1 MNQYFSILY
10 HSLLYTKSNDIFNI
24 FEITSQIT
32 LKIITI
38 IFLLL
43 FAEIVHA
50 QPYYFKHYQVENGLS
65 NNSVFASVQDDMG
78 FMWFGTK
85 DGLNRFDGYSFK
97 TYRHD
102 PADPT
107 SLGNDKIYSLLSDK
121 TAGLWVGTDLG
132 LYKYNPEKE
141 TFHPV
146 KETLQIG
153 IRSIN
158 IDNKGNL
165 WLLSNGKMYRY
176 NPAKED
182 FLPVPVNDAFE
193 VCSVYC
199 QSNGEILV
207 SSAEGKIAIYE
218 PQSRSFRT
226 RYQMNKKGRASIGWI
241 SAFKET
247 TDHQLLLGSNSQG
260 LKLYNPK
267 TGVLKDVIILNKDKT
282 HIFVRDICARNADE
296 FWIGTE
302 SGLYIYNHK
311 TGSVSHLQK
320 QYSNPYTLSDNAIY
334 SVCTDRDGGMW
345 MGTYFGG
352 TNYYATP
359 SSIFTKYFPEQQ
371 QHAISGSDIREIC
384 KDKNG
389 NFWIGTEDAGL
400 NKLDPKT
407 GRFTSFFPTGNKT
420 TIAHSNVHG
429 LVIDGDRLWIGTF
442 EHGLD
447 VMDINT
453 GLVLK
458 HYGAGKGSSL
468 RSSFVLSIFKT
479 KAGDILLATTVGL
492 YRYNR
497 KKDDFDAIPGI
508 PFYFF
513 NNIMEDSE
521 GNIWAGTYDRGLFR
535 FRLGIPRYDNFTHQ
549 HGDKNSLSN
558 NTINGIFEDSKKNIW
573 IVTDGGGLSLLDKK
587 KLNFKS
593 YNASNG
599 FPSNFLFRILEDPDH
614 KLWISSTRGLI
625 RFNPKTGDVK
635 TYTKADGLLTDQF
648 NYNSSYK
655 DTDGRM
661 YFGSL
666 KGMVSFYPEQLNTSS
681 KTAAI
686 FLTGFQIDNAESSDP
701 AADKILDK
709 SVLYTD
715 QITLKHNQS
724 SFSMDFAGL
733 SYASPETT
741 EYAYKMTGLY
751 NSWVYLKTNRKVYF
765 TKLAPGT
772 YTFQAKAMVSGSKVW
787 SKNNIQLRITILP
800 PFWKTSLAYALYS
813 ILFLGVVTVL
823 ILQYHKRT
831 DLKNKRRMKLFEHQK
846 EKEIYQAK
854 IEFFTNVAHEIRT
867 PLTLIKGPME
877 KIMKHSKEV
886 PLIEKNLKTMNR
898 NTDRLLNL
906 TNQLLDFRKTE
917 VQGYSLN
924 FVKVNISELIEDV
937 RLQFQDAAESKQ
949 ISFETVLPSGPFFA
963 YVDTEALYKIM
974 SNLVDNA
981 IKYGKSK
988 VMVVLSVNE
997 EEDKFS
1003 IQTINDGLKIAP
1015 EIKHKI
1021 FEPFFRSR
1029 ETEMQ
1034 RGTGIGLS
1042 ISRSLAELHQGDLY
1056 LEEID
1061 AECNIFT
1068 ATFPIHQAMEFNLDG
1083 KWKKR

>member
-1 MNQYFSILY
+1 M
-10 HSLLYTKSNDIFNI
+10 K
-24 FEITSQIT
+24 ITAF
-32 LKIITI
+32 

-43 FAEIVHA
+43 FAEILHA

-65 NNSVFASVQDDMG
+65 NNSVFASVQDDKG

-102 PADPT
+102 PADPA

-121 TAGLWVGTDLG
+121 TAGLWIGTDLG
-132 LYKYNPEKE
+132 LYQYHPEKE
-141 TFHPV
+141 TFSAV

-153 IRSIN
+153 IRSIH
-158 IDNKGNL
+158 IDKIGNL
-165 WLLSNGKMYRY
+165 WLLSNSKVYRY
-176 NPAKED
+176 NPIKKEFSQMPID
-182 FLPVPVNDAFE
+182 DSFE
-193 VCSVYC
+193 VGSVYC
-199 QSNGEILV
+199 QSDGAILIT
-207 SSAEGKIAIYE
+207 SSDGKIAVYN
-218 PQSRSFRT
+218 PRSKSFQT
-226 RYQMNKKGRASIGWI
+226 RYQMNKKGSVNIGWI
-241 SAFKET
+241 PVFTET
-247 TDHQLLLGSNSQG
+247 RDHQLLLGSSNQG
-260 LKLYNPK
+260 IKLFNPK
-267 TGVLKDVIILNKDKT
+267 TNVLKDVITQNKDKT
-282 HIFVRDICARNADE
+282 HIYVRDIQSINGDE

-302 SGLYIYNHK
+302 SGLYIYNHRD
-311 TGSVSHLQK
+311 GSISHQQK
-320 QYSNPYTLSDNAIY
+320 HYSNPYTLSDNAIY
-334 SVCTDRDGGMW
+334 SVCRDRDGGMW

-352 TNYYATP
+352 TNYYAP
-359 SSIFTKYFPEQQ
+359 SSSIFNKYFPEQQ
-371 QHAISGSDIREIC
+371 QNSISGSDVREIC

-420 TIAHSNVHG
+420 TIAHSNIHG
-429 LVIDGDRLWIGTF
+429 LVIDDNHLWIGTF

-453 GLVLK
+453 GIVIK
-458 HYGAGKGSSL
+458 HYVPGKGNSL
-468 RSSFVLSIFKT
+468 RSSFVLSMFKT
-479 KAGDILLATTVGL
+479 RTGDLLLATTVGL
-492 YRYNR
+492 YKYNR

-508 PFYFF
+508 PFHFY
-513 NNIMEDSE
+513 NNILEDSE
-521 GNIWAGTYDRGLFR
+521 GNIWAGTYDKGLFR
-535 FRLGIPRYDNFTHQ
+535 FRLGDNRYTNFANEQ
-549 HGDKNSLSN
+549 GNKNSLSS

-573 IVTDGGGLSLLDKK
+573 VVTDGGGLSLLDKK
-587 KLNFKS
+587 KSSFKS
-593 YNASNG
+593 YNTNQG
-599 FPSNFLFRILEDPDH
+599 LPSNFLFRILEDHDH
-614 KLWISSTRGLI
+614 KLWISSTRGLF
-625 RFNPKTGDVK
+625 RFDPQTAEVK

-666 KGMVSFYPEQLNTSS
+666 KGMISFLPEQLNTTS
-681 KTAAI
+681 KTAAV
-686 FLTGFQIDNAESSDP
+686 FLTGFQIDNTESTDP
-701 AADKILDK
+701 TVDKILSK

-724 SFSMDFAGL
+724 SFSIDFAGL
-733 SYASPETT
+733 SYASPVTT

-751 NSWVYLKTNRKVYF
+751 NSWEYLKTNRKVYF

-772 YTFQAKAMVSGSKVW
+772 YIFEAKAMINGSKEW
-787 SKNNIQLRITILP
+787 SKNNVKLRIVILP

-813 ILFLGVVTVL
+813 ILFLGIVTAV
-823 ILQYHKRT
+823 ILQYHQRT

-877 KIMKHSKEV
+877 KIMKLSKEV
-886 PLIEKNLKTMNR
+886 PVIEKNLKTMNR

-924 FVKVNISELIEDV
+924 FVKVDISELIEDIKM
-937 RLQFQDAAESKQ
+937 QFQDAAESKQ
-949 ISFETVLPSGPFFA
+949 ISFETLLPSVHFFA

-988 VMVVLSVNE
+988 VKIVLRINP
-997 EEDKFS
+997 EEDQFS
-1003 IQTINDGLKIAP
+1003 IQTFNDGLKIPP
-1015 EIKHKI
+1015 EIKNKI

-1042 ISRSLAELHQGDLY
+1042 ISRSLAELHQGRLY
-1056 LEEID
+1056 LEESGPEGNVFV
-1061 AECNIFT
+1061 AV
-1068 ATFPIHQAMEFNLDG
+1068 FPIHQAMEFNLDG

>member
-1 MNQYFSILY
+1 ML
-10 HSLLYTKSNDIFNI
+10 SLIYLNNEPNK
-24 FEITSQIT
+24 
-32 LKIITI
+32 LKITI
-38 IFLLL
+38 FIFFLL
-43 FAEIVHA
+43 FAKILYA

-65 NNSVFASVQDDMG
+65 NNSVFASVQDDKG

-102 PADPT
+102 PADPE

-121 TAGLWVGTDLG
+121 TAGLWIGTDLG
-132 LYKYNPEKE
+132 LYKYHPEKE
-141 TFHPV
+141 TFSVV
-146 KETLQIG
+146 KETLHIG
-153 IRSIN
+153 IRSIH
-158 IDNKGNL
+158 IDKMGNL
-165 WLLSNGKMYRY
+165 WLLSNSKVYRY
-176 NPAKED
+176 NPVKKE
-182 FLPVPVNDAFE
+182 FSPVNIADSFD
-193 VCSVYC
+193 VGSIYC
-199 QSNGEILV
+199 QSDGAILIT
-207 SSAEGKIAIYE
+207 SPDGRIAIYN
-218 PQSRSFRT
+218 PGSKSFET
-226 RYQMNKKGRASIGWI
+226 RYRMNKKGSVNIGWVPV
-241 SAFKET
+241 FLET
-247 TDHQLLLGSNSQG
+247 KDHQLLLGSSTQG
-260 LKLYNPK
+260 IKLFNPK
-267 TGVLKDVIILNKDKT
+267 TNVLKDVITQNKDKT
-282 HIFVRDICARNADE
+282 HIYVRAMQAINEDE

-302 SGLYIYNHK
+302 SGLYIYNHQN
-311 TGSVSHLQK
+311 GSISHQQK

-334 SVCTDRDGGMW
+334 SVCRDRDGGMW

-352 TNYYATP
+352 TNYYAP
-359 SSIFTKYFPEQQ
+359 SSSIFSKYFPRQQ
-371 QHAISGSDIREIC
+371 QNSISGSDVREIC

-407 GRFTSFFPTGNKT
+407 GRFTSFFPTGNKS
-420 TIAHSNVHG
+420 TIAHSNIHG
-429 LVIDGDRLWIGTF
+429 LVIDDNHLWIGTF

-447 VMDINT
+447 VMDIHT
-453 GLVLK
+453 GLVIK
-458 HYGAGKGSSL
+458 HYGPGKGSSL
-468 RSSFVLSIFKT
+468 RSSFVLSLFKT
-479 KAGDILLATTVGL
+479 RAGDILLATTIGL
-492 YRYNR
+492 YKYNR

-513 NNIMEDSE
+513 NNILEDSE
-521 GNIWAGTYDRGLFR
+521 GNVWAGTYDKGLIR
-535 FRLGIPRYDNFTHQ
+535 FRPGENSYVNFTNEQ
-549 HGDKNSLSN
+549 GNKNSLSS

-573 IVTDGGGLSLLDKK
+573 VVTDGGGLSLLDKK
-587 KLNFKS
+587 KSTFKS
-593 YNASNG
+593 YNTNDG
-599 FPSNFLFRILEDPDH
+599 LPSNFLFRILEDHDH
-614 KLWISSTRGLI
+614 KLWISSTRGLF
-625 RFNPKTGDVK
+625 RFDPQKAEVK
-635 TYTKADGLLTDQF
+635 TYTRADGLLTDQF

-666 KGMVSFYPEQLNTSS
+666 KGMVSFLPEQLNTTS

-686 FLTGFQIDNAESSDP
+686 FLTGFQIDNTESTDP
-701 AADKILDK
+701 AAGKILSK

-724 SFSMDFAGL
+724 SFSIDFAGL
-733 SYASPETT
+733 SYASPVTT

-751 NSWVYLKTNRKVYF
+751 NSWEYLKTNRKVYF

-772 YTFQAKAMVSGSKVW
+772 YVFEAKAMINGSKEW
-787 SKNNIQLRITILP
+787 SKNNIKLRIIILP

-813 ILFLGVVTVL
+813 ILFLGIVTAV

-877 KIMKHSKEV
+877 KIMKLSKEV

-924 FVKVNISELIEDV
+924 FVKVDVSELIGDIKM
-937 RLQFQDAAESKQ
+937 QFQDAAESKN
-949 ISFETVLPSGPFFA
+949 INFETLLPSVHFFA

-988 VMVVLSVNE
+988 VKIVLSINP
-997 EEDKFS
+997 EEDQFS
-1003 IQTINDGLKIAP
+1003 IQVFNDGLKIAP
-1015 EIKHKI
+1015 EIKNKI
-1021 FEPFFRSR
+1021 FEPFFRAR

-1042 ISRSLAELHQGDLY
+1042 ISRSLAELHQGRLY
-1056 LEEID
+1056 LEESGPEGNVFV
-1061 AECNIFT
+1061 AV
-1068 ATFPIHQAMEFNLDG
+1068 FPIHQAMEFNLDG

>member
-1 MNQYFSILY
+1 MKVTIL
-10 HSLLYTKSNDIFNI
+10 
-24 FEITSQIT
+24 
-32 LKIITI
+32 

-43 FAEIVHA
+43 FAERLHA

-65 NNSVFASVQDDMG
+65 HNSVFASVQDDKG

-102 PADPT
+102 PADPA

-141 TFHPV
+141 TFSAV
-146 KETLQIG
+146 KETMQIG
-153 IRSIN
+153 IRRIH
-158 IDNKGNL
+158 IDKKGNL
-165 WLLSNGKMYRY
+165 WLLSNSKVYCY
-176 NPAKED
+176 NPKKKEFSQIRVED
-182 FLPVPVNDAFE
+182 SFDVG
-193 VCSVYC
+193 SIYC
-199 QSNGEILV
+199 QSDGAVLIT
-207 SSAEGKIAIYE
+207 SPEGDIAMYH
-218 PQSRSFRT
+218 PGSKSFKT
-226 RYQMNKKGRASIGWI
+226 RYQVNKKGAVNIGWV
-241 SAFKET
+241 SVFMET
-247 TDHQLLLGSNSQG
+247 KDHQLLLGSSSQG
-260 LKLYNPK
+260 IKLFDPK
-267 TGVLKDVIILNKDKT
+267 TNVLKDIITQNKDKT
-282 HIFVRDICARNADE
+282 HIYVRDMQSRNEDE

-302 SGLYIYNHK
+302 SGLYIYNHRN
-311 TGSVSHLQK
+311 GSISQQQK

-334 SVCTDRDGGMW
+334 SVCRDRDGGMW
-345 MGTYFGG
+345 IGTYFGG
-352 TNYYATP
+352 TNYYAPP
-359 SSIFTKYFPEQQ
+359 SSVFSKYFPEQQ
-371 QHAISGSDIREIC
+371 RNSISGSDVREIL

-429 LVIDGDRLWIGTF
+429 LVLDNNHLWIGTF

-453 GLVLK
+453 GIVIK
-458 HYGAGKGSSL
+458 HYVPGKGNSL
-468 RSSFVLSIFKT
+468 RSSFVLSMVKT
-479 KAGDILLATTVGL
+479 RAGDILLATTVGL
-492 YRYNR
+492 YKYNR

-513 NNIMEDSE
+513 NNILEDSE
-521 GNIWAGTYDRGLFR
+521 GNIWAGSYDKGLFR
-535 FRLGIPRYDNFTHQ
+535 FRLGDNGYTNFVNEQ
-549 HGDKNSLSN
+549 GNKNSLSS

-573 IVTDGGGLSLLDKK
+573 IVTDGGGLSLLDKEK
-587 KLNFKS
+587 STFKS
-593 YNASNG
+593 YNANHG
-599 FPSNFLFRILEDPDH
+599 LPSNFLFRILEDHDH
-614 KLWISSTRGLI
+614 KLWISSTRGLF
-625 RFNPKTGDVK
+625 RFDPQTAEVK
-635 TYTKADGLLTDQF
+635 TYTRADGLLTDQF

-655 DTDGRM
+655 DSDGRM

-666 KGMVSFYPEQLNTSS
+666 KGMVSFCPEQLNPTS
-681 KTAAI
+681 KTAPV
-686 FLTGFQIDNAESSDP
+686 FLTGFQIDNTESTDP
-701 AADKILDK
+701 EASKILTK
-709 SVLYTD
+709 SVLYTN

-724 SFSMDFAGL
+724 SFSIDFAGL
-733 SYASPETT
+733 SYASPATT

-751 NSWVYLKTNRKVYF
+751 NSWEYLKTNRKVYF

-772 YTFQAKAMVSGSKVW
+772 YVFEAKAMINGSTEW
-787 SKNNIQLRITILP
+787 SKDNVKLRITIQP

-813 ILFLGVVTVL
+813 ILFLGIVTAV
-823 ILQYHKRT
+823 ILEYHKRT

-877 KIMKHSKEV
+877 KIMKLSKEV
-886 PLIEKNLKTMNR
+886 PVIEKNLKTMNR

-924 FVKVNISELIEDV
+924 FVKLNISELIEDIKM
-937 RLQFQDAAESKQ
+937 QFQDAAESKH
-949 ISFETVLPSGPFFA
+949 ISFETRLPSTPFFA

-988 VMVVLSVNE
+988 VEIVLSVNP

-1015 EIKHKI
+1015 EIKNKI
-1021 FEPFFRSR
+1021 FEPFYRSR

-1042 ISRSLAELHQGDLY
+1042 ISRSLAELHQGRLY
-1056 LEEID
+1056 LEESGP
-1061 AECNIFT
+1061 ECNVFT
-1068 ATFPIHQAMEFNLDG
+1068 AVFPIHQAMEFNLDG

>member
-1 MNQYFSILY
+1 M
-10 HSLLYTKSNDIFNI
+10 
-24 FEITSQIT
+24 
-32 LKIITI
+32 KIITI
-38 IFLLL
+38 ILLLL
-43 FAEIVHA
+43 FAEILHA

-65 NNSVFASVQDDMG
+65 HNSVFSSVQDDKG

-107 SLGNDKIYSLLSDK
+107 SLGNDKIYSLLSNK

-141 TFHPV
+141 TFSPV

-153 IRSIN
+153 IRSIH

-165 WLLSNGKMYRY
+165 WLLANNKVYRY
-176 NPAKED
+176 NPASKA
-182 FLPVPVNDAFE
+182 FSTIPVKDSFE
-193 VCSVYC
+193 VGSIYC
-199 QSNGEILV
+199 RSNGEILIT
-207 SSAEGKIAIYE
+207 SSDGKIAIYE
-218 PQSRSFRT
+218 PRSDSFIT
-226 RYQMNKKGRASIGWI
+226 RYQMNKNGSVRIGWI
-241 SAFKET
+241 SVFTET
-247 TDHQLLLGSNSQG
+247 KDNQLLLGSNNQG
-260 LKLYNPK
+260 IKLFDLNTK
-267 TGVLKDVIILNKDKT
+267 VLKDVITLNKDQT
-282 HIFVRDICARNADE
+282 HIFVRDIEARNDHE

-302 SGLYIYNHK
+302 SGLYIYNHQ
-311 TGSVSHLQK
+311 TGSISHLQK

-334 SVCTDRDGGMW
+334 SVCRDSDGGMW

-352 TNYYATP
+352 TNYYAAP

-371 QHAISGSDIREIC
+371 KNSISGSDVREIC

-400 NKLDPKT
+400 NKLDPRT

-420 TIAHSNVHG
+420 TIAHSNIHG
-429 LVIDGDRLWIGTF
+429 LVMDGNRLWIGTF

-453 GLVLK
+453 GLVVK
-458 HYGAGKGSSL
+458 HYVPGKGNSL
-468 RSSFVLSIFKT
+468 KSSFVLSLFKT
-479 KAGDILLATTVGL
+479 KSGEILLATTVGL
-492 YRYNR
+492 YKYNR
-497 KKDDFDAIPGI
+497 KKDDFDAIPGM
-508 PFYFF
+508 PFHFF

-521 GNIWAGTYDRGLFR
+521 GNIWAGTYDKGLFR
-535 FRLGIPRYDNFTHQ
+535 FRLGDNRYINFMNKP
-549 HGDKNSLSN
+549 GDKSSLSN

-573 IVTDGGGLSLLDKK
+573 VVTDGGLSLLDKK
-587 KLNFKS
+587 KLSFRS
-593 YNASNG
+593 YHTSHG
-599 FPSNFLFRILEDPDH
+599 FPSNFLFRILEDHDH

-625 RFNPKTGDVK
+625 RFDPETKEVK

-666 KGMVSFYPEQLNTSS
+666 KGMISFLPEQLNTTT
-681 KTAAI
+681 KTAPL
-686 FLTGFQIDNAESSDP
+686 FLTGFQIDNAESPDP
-701 AADKILDK
+701 AAAKVLDK
-709 SVLYTD
+709 SVLYTKS
-715 QITLKHNQS
+715 ITLKHNQS
-724 SFSMDFAGL
+724 SFSIDFAGI

-765 TKLAPGT
+765 TKLVPGT
-772 YTFQAKAMVSGSKVW
+772 YTFQAKAMISGSKAW
-787 SKNNIQLRITILP
+787 STDNIRLSITILP

-813 ILFLGVVTVL
+813 ILFLGLITAL
-823 ILQYHKRT
+823 ILQYHKKT
-831 DLKNKRRMKLFEHQK
+831 DLKNKRRMKLFQHQK

-877 KIMKHSKEV
+877 KIMKYSKEV
-886 PLIEKNLKTMNR
+886 PIIEKNLKTMNR

-937 RLQFQDAAESKQ
+937 RMQFQDAAESKQ
-949 ISFETVLPSGPFFA
+949 LSFETELPAAPFFA

-981 IKYGKSK
+981 IKYGKSTVK
-988 VMVVLSVNE
+988 VVLSLNL

-1015 EIKHKI
+1015 EIKNKI

-1042 ISRSLAELHQGDLY
+1042 ISRSLAELHQGRLY
-1056 LEEID
+1056 LEESD
-1061 AECNIFT
+1061 PEYNVFVA
-1068 ATFPIHQAMEFNLDG
+1068 AFPIHQAMEFNLDG